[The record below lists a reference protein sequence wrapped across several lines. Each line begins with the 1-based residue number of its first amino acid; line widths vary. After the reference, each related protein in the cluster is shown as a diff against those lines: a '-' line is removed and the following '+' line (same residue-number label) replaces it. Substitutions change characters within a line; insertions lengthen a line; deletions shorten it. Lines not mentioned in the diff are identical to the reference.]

1 MKLVSAIAA
10 ALSAI
15 VFRLM
20 MYETNLTELS
30 GWSSS
35 PPYSCPTCSIITRAK
50 QNWIRN
56 YDSFGFTK
64 VYDLTS
70 SYTLAVCVCGP
81 HFSKNR
87 KRRIIQEKCITPL
100 CFRLFYLPLTYRKVK
115 FWSRNPTLIC
125 CLTYLA
131 LIHKLRE
138 YTSGMLILFI
148 PFQVKAESI
157 SWEVCL

>member
-56 YDSFGFTK
+56 YDSFWFTK
-64 VYDLTS
+64 VYDFTS
-70 SYTLAVCVCGP
+70 SNTLVVCVCGRGP
-81 HFSKNR
+81 HWQGCIPHPS
-87 KRRIIQEKCITPL
+87 RRDLLLCSLNFGAGARSTNPFIWRGIMRGASLLRPTFPPL
-100 CFRLFYLPLTYRKVK
+100 HP
-115 FWSRNPTLIC
+115 
-125 CLTYLA
+125 
-131 LIHKLRE
+131 
-138 YTSGMLILFI
+138 
-148 PFQVKAESI
+148 
-157 SWEVCL
+157 